1 MPEFE
6 SKYWNNYLNGMTY
19 ENAFWKSRYNNLLQQ
34 FLLLQNENYRL
45 QNLLNECYDL
55 NNLAF
60 ENHSNYTD
68 NTINTIDNSVIDNT
82 KNNNSNEIISHLQK
96 KNNELLKNIMNK
108 SKENFTLQAELEK
121 WKNGSH

>member
-34 FLLLQNENYRL
+34 FLFLQNENYRL

-68 NTINTIDNSVIDNT
+68 NIINTTDNSVIDNT